1 MTKYYKNNLTIW
13 SHCTKTIVE
22 NFCGIHT
29 DYPSSN
35 MAKLCLYSNNF
46 LDYMHLG
53 SYLDNVSVGRSP
65 QLIVK
70 AKSNKTGLATDK
82 LFILTDK

>member
-1 MTKYYKNNLTIW
+1 
-13 SHCTKTIVE
+13 
-22 NFCGIHT
+22 
-29 DYPSSN
+29 
-35 MAKLCLYSNNF
+35 MAKLGLYSNNF